1 MMWNQYEDTG
11 MNDPDRVVFEA
22 PGSAGPQ
29 RIAAVAVAVPPE
41 RDAGGGLLEF
51 GQRQLQEFE
60 KSPRPMRIFDRETLQ
75 YLAVNDAAVALY
87 GYTRE
92 EFLTLTVK
100 DTRHPDEHDELLES
114 FDKPEGYLMHFE
126 PRRHLKKSG
135 EVLVAEVVIQDIL
148 FQGRRARVSLTIDIT
163 ERVRVLDLLRQRE
176 QEFEAL
182 AEHLPDPIAR
192 FDRNGRFVYVNSAVE
207 KLTGASRSAIL
218 GRTQRQLFMPDTVVE
233 LFERSLAE
241 TVRSGLAH
249 TLEFSYPS
257 ASGTERLFEAHHVPE
272 RGAIGQIA
280 TVLCVARDI
289 TERKKSEDD
298 LRRQKNLF
306 AAIVDNLPVGVFIRD
321 AQTLRYVVRNRYCER
336 NFGHFGKS
344 CVGKTA
350 YDLFPKEYADCAVAT
365 DRRAL
370 ASGKL
375 LDIPEW
381 EYLGESG
388 KRQIHHVR
396 KVPLYGDGG
405 EPWLLVGIADDITER
420 KQAEEEL
427 QRQKKLLTAI
437 IDNLPVGIFIK
448 DASTLRLLMVNRAS
462 RVLIKHPKERVLGK
476 TPHELFPAD
485 QADAFCKT
493 DRQALESGQMVEIPE
508 QEVSGLS
515 GESIIQHVRK
525 VPLFDEGGKPWVL
538 VGIADDITE
547 RKQTE
552 RDLRKNEE
560 FLRRVIESSR
570 DCIKVLELDGSIAW
584 MSPGGQRLMEIDDA
598 SCVLG
603 RSYVD
608 FWSGTDREAALAAL
622 ATARAGGASRFE
634 GYCPSAKGTPRWW
647 DEIATPILGADGTPE
662 RLLVV
667 SRDVTESKKAEQTL
681 RDSEARLALVVEN
694 VALGMWDWNVRTGVI
709 WRHPRWA
716 QILGYRPEDVPE
728 YISAERELCHPE
740 DWAQAQESLLA
751 HFDGKT
757 SLYGTQ
763 YRMRDKTGAWIWVR
777 CRGKVIERAGDGSP
791 VRMIGYI
798 RDITERKG
806 IEDALHESREQFRAV
821 TETANDA
828 IVSADS
834 SGRIVHFN
842 QAASRTFGYG
852 IEETVGQPLTLLMPA
867 RFHAAHLE
875 GLRRFMEGNA
885 PNVIGKTMELTGRRK
900 DGTEFPL
907 ELSLANWRTN
917 GSVFFTGILRDI
929 TQRKESEHALRES
942 EERFRQLA
950 ENIREVFWVN
960 SPAGDNMVYVSPA
973 YEEIWGR
980 SCESLY
986 RNPRE
991 WMEPI
996 HPEDLP
1002 AVRAAQKR
1010 MPGEHTDIEYRII
1023 RPDGALRWI
1032 RDRSYPMKRGDGA
1045 PLVCGIAEDIT
1056 EQKRAEKERLTH
1068 AIHQRDALVREVHHR
1083 IKNHLQGI
1091 AGLLRNKAA
1100 DDPAATDTIEAAVAQ
1115 LQSVAVVY
1123 GLQSELAESGVPLCR
1138 VLDAICSSAEG
1149 LSGARVVR
1157 AFAADTGSIR
1167 LAATEAVPVAVAL
1180 NELVFNA
1187 IEHGVRRGRTPRIE
1201 VALTE
1206 KKDGADIR
1214 IVNRGKLSARFDYSR
1229 GIGTGTGLDLVKT
1242 LLGPSGGKLQ
1252 FGSREGRVEVN
1263 LSLRPPLVAAR
1274 KRQAPAAESHPKNE
1288 H

>member
-11 MNDPDRVVFEA
+11 MNDPDRFVFEA

-29 RIAAVAVAVPPE
+29 RIAAVAAAVPPE

-51 GQRQLQEFE
+51 GQRQLQDFE
-60 KSPRPMRIFDRETLQ
+60 KSPRPMRIFERETCQ

-114 FDKPEGYLMHFE
+114 FDKPVGYLMHFE
-126 PRRHLKKSG
+126 PRRHVKKSG
-135 EVLVAEVVIQDIL
+135 EVFVAEVVTQDIL
-148 FQGRRARVSLTIDIT
+148 FEGRRARVSLTIDVT

-192 FDRNGRFVYVNSAVE
+192 FDRNGRFLYVNSAVE

-218 GRTQRQLFMPDTVVE
+218 GRTQRELFMPDTVVE

-241 TVRSGLAH
+241 AARSGQAH

-257 ASGTERLFEAHHVPE
+257 ASGNDRLFEAHHVPE
-272 RGAIGQIA
+272 RDATGEIV

-321 AQTLRYVVRNRYCER
+321 AQTLRYVIRNRYCEST
-336 NFGHFGKS
+336 FAHFGES
-344 CVGKTA
+344 WVGKTVH
-350 YDLFPKEYADCAVAT
+350 DLFPKEYADRSVVT
-365 DRRAL
+365 DRQAL
-370 ASGKL
+370 ESGKML
-375 LDIPEW
+375 EIPEW
-381 EYLGESG
+381 KALEG
-388 KRQIHHVR
+388 QIHHVR
-396 KVPLYGDGG
+396 KVPLYGDNG
-405 EPWLLVGIADDITER
+405 EPWLVVGIADDITER
-420 KQAEEEL
+420 K
-427 QRQKKLLTAI
+427 R
-437 IDNLPVGIFIK
+437 
-448 DASTLRLLMVNRAS
+448 
-462 RVLIKHPKERVLGK
+462 
-476 TPHELFPAD
+476 
-485 QADAFCKT
+485 
-493 DRQALESGQMVEIPE
+493 
-508 QEVSGLS
+508 
-515 GESIIQHVRK
+515 
-525 VPLFDEGGKPWVL
+525 
-538 VGIADDITE
+538 
-547 RKQTE
+547 TE

-584 MSPGGQRLMEIDDA
+584 MSAGGQRLMEMDDVA
-598 SCVLG
+598 SVLG

-608 FWSGTDREAALAAL
+608 FWSGTDRESALAAL
-622 ATARAGGASRFE
+622 ATARAGDASRFE

-667 SRDVTESKKAEQTL
+667 SRDITESKKAEQTL
-681 RDSEARLALVVEN
+681 RDSEARLALIVEN
-694 VALGMWDWNVRTGVI
+694 VALGMWDWNVRTGEM

-716 QILGYRPEDVPE
+716 QILGYRPEDVPGH
-728 YISAERELCHPE
+728 ISVERELCHPD
-740 DWAQAQESLLA
+740 DWARAQESLLA

-757 SLYGTQ
+757 PLYETKH
-763 YRMRDKTGAWIWVR
+763 RMRDKTGAWIWVR
-777 CRGKVIERAGDGSP
+777 CRGKVIERGGDGSP

-798 RDITERKG
+798 RDITERKR

-834 SGRIVHFN
+834 TGRIVHFN

-852 IEETVGQPLTLLMPA
+852 IEEAVGQPLTLLMPA
-867 RFHAAHLE
+867 RFQAAHLA
-875 GLRRFMEGNA
+875 GLRRFMAGGA
-885 PNVIGKTMELTGRRK
+885 PNVVGKTIERTGRRK

-907 ELSLANWRTN
+907 ELSLASWRTN

-960 SPAGDNMVYVSPA
+960 SQAGDNMVYVSPA

-986 RNPRE
+986 RNPHG

-1002 AVRAAQKR
+1002 AVRGVQKR
-1010 MPGEHTDIEYRII
+1010 MSGGEHTDVEYRII

-1056 EQKRAEKERLTH
+1056 DQKRAEEERLTH

-1274 KRQAPAAESHPKNE
+1274 KRQAPAAESHPGK
-1288 H
+1288 

>member
-1 MMWNQYEDTG
+1 
-11 MNDPDRVVFEA
+11 MNDPDRFVFEA

-29 RIAAVAVAVPPE
+29 RIAAVAAAVPPE

-51 GQRQLQEFE
+51 GQRQLQDFE
-60 KSPRPMRIFDRETLQ
+60 KSPRPMRIFERETCQ

-100 DTRHPDEHDELLES
+100 DTRHPDEHHELLES

-126 PRRHLKKSG
+126 PRRHVKKSG
-135 EVLVAEVVIQDIL
+135 EVFVAEVVTQDIL
-148 FQGRRARVSLTIDIT
+148 FEGRRARVSLTIDVT

-192 FDRNGRFVYVNSAVE
+192 FDCNGRFVYVNSAVE

-218 GRTQRQLFMPDTVVE
+218 GRTQRELFMPDTVVE

-241 TVRSGLAH
+241 TARSGQAH

-257 ASGTERLFEAHHVPE
+257 ASGNDRLFEAHHVPE
-272 RGAIGQIA
+272 RDATGEIV

-321 AQTLRYVVRNRYCER
+321 AQTLRYVIRNRYCEST
-336 NFGHFGKS
+336 FAHFGES
-344 CVGKTA
+344 WVGKTVH
-350 YDLFPKEYADCAVAT
+350 DLFPKEYADRSVAT
-365 DRRAL
+365 DRQAL
-370 ASGKL
+370 ESGKML
-375 LDIPEW
+375 EIPEW
-381 EYLGESG
+381 KALEG
-388 KRQIHHVR
+388 QIHHVR
-396 KVPLYGDGG
+396 KVPLYGDNG
-405 EPWLLVGIADDITER
+405 EPWLVVGIADDITER
-420 KQAEEEL
+420 K
-427 QRQKKLLTAI
+427 R
-437 IDNLPVGIFIK
+437 
-448 DASTLRLLMVNRAS
+448 
-462 RVLIKHPKERVLGK
+462 
-476 TPHELFPAD
+476 
-485 QADAFCKT
+485 
-493 DRQALESGQMVEIPE
+493 
-508 QEVSGLS
+508 
-515 GESIIQHVRK
+515 
-525 VPLFDEGGKPWVL
+525 
-538 VGIADDITE
+538 
-547 RKQTE
+547 TE

-584 MSPGGQRLMEIDDA
+584 MSAGGQRLMEIEDVA
-598 SCVLG
+598 CVLG

-608 FWSGTDREAALAAL
+608 FWSGTDRESALAAL

-634 GYCPSAKGTPRWW
+634 GSCPSAKGTPQWW

-667 SRDVTESKKAEQTL
+667 SRDVTESRKAE
-681 RDSEARLALVVEN
+681 N
-694 VALGMWDWNVRTGVI
+694 
-709 WRHPRWA
+709 
-716 QILGYRPEDVPE
+716 
-728 YISAERELCHPE
+728 
-740 DWAQAQESLLA
+740 
-751 HFDGKT
+751 
-757 SLYGTQ
+757 
-763 YRMRDKTGAWIWVR
+763 
-777 CRGKVIERAGDGSP
+777 
-791 VRMIGYI
+791 
-798 RDITERKG
+798 
-806 IEDALHESREQFRAV
+806 
-821 TETANDA
+821 
-828 IVSADS
+828 
-834 SGRIVHFN
+834 
-842 QAASRTFGYG
+842 
-852 IEETVGQPLTLLMPA
+852 
-867 RFHAAHLE
+867 
-875 GLRRFMEGNA
+875 
-885 PNVIGKTMELTGRRK
+885 
-900 DGTEFPL
+900 
-907 ELSLANWRTN
+907 
-917 GSVFFTGILRDI
+917 
-929 TQRKESEHALRES
+929 ALRES

-986 RNPRE
+986 RNPRG
-991 WMEPI
+991 WMGPI

-1010 MPGEHTDIEYRII
+1010 MPGGEHTDVEYRII

-1032 RDRSYPMKRGDGA
+1032 RDRSYPMKRDDGA

-1056 EQKRAEKERLTH
+1056 GQKRAEEERLTH

-1100 DDPAATDTIEAAVAQ
+1100 DDPATTDTIEAAVAQ

-1138 VLDAICSSAEG
+1138 VLEAICSSAEG

-1187 IEHGVRRGRTPRIE
+1187 IEHGVPRGRTPRIE

-1214 IVNRGKLSARFDYSR
+1214 IVNRGKLSAGFDYSR

-1242 LLGPSGGKLQ
+1242 LLGPSGGKLR
-1252 FGSREGRVEVN
+1252 FGSGEGRVEVN
-1263 LSLRPPLVAAR
+1263 LSLRPPLVPR
-1274 KRQAPAAESHPKNE
+1274 GNGKHRRPSRIPENE
-1288 H
+1288 R